1 MRKSFI
7 DPMRDFGDALFHIQK
22 PARYVGGECDAA
34 AAIEQDDQRL
44 RIAICF
50 PDLYEIGM
58 SNNAVRIL
66 YSMLNEKRDSLICER
81 VFAPAPDFEHL
92 LREKNIPLYT
102 LESGIPLSD
111 CDILAFSIGYEL
123 LATNIL
129 TVLERGGVP
138 IESKERRDGDPVVV
152 AGGPAVTNPLP
163 FDKFLDA
170 VWIGEAEA
178 GFAALMQE
186 VAALKKNGA
195 RRTDILRHISQ
206 HPSVWMS
213 SASCNALGIE
223 KKKRV
228 VRAIYSDF
236 SRTEYQPNFPYPV
249 LNPVHSHGTVEIMRG
264 CPNGCRFCHAGYYYR
279 PQRSKYPGIIKKEI
293 DDLIMQKGYREITLS
308 SLSSGDY
315 PGIVE
320 LFETLNSK
328 WSAKKISFQLPSL
341 KVDSFTLPLLEKISE
356 VRKSGLTFAVETPL
370 DEWQCSINKRV
381 PLEKIEMI
389 LHEAKA
395 KGFRSA
401 KFYFMIGLPVRG
413 RGMKEAEAI
422 VDYIKK
428 IAAVERIAIHVN
440 VGTFIPKAHT
450 PYEREEQLSEEEAL
464 ECINYI
470 RRNFRSMRNIDI
482 TYHPPFLSVLEG
494 IISRGDEN
502 VSELIIDA
510 YRNGA
515 RLDAWEEYMNRD
527 IWRAALNTFNQI
539 RGEGAWQAY
548 LQKRNA
554 QEELPWHT
562 ISLKVSKLWL
572 KHEKEKAE
580 NGNLTEA
587 CNEICTY
594 RCGVCGKNAQVV
606 SYSILNKPDID
617 NAVEIIGSPDR
628 KIRKIEF
635 GWANHA
641 NQKEENKMS
650 IKLVF
655 TWSKSDRAVL
665 YPMHEVANAFSR
677 AFQLVGIPMQFTEGF
692 NPQPKLELS
701 PPLPLGAESERDM
714 LGLYISIDK
723 NEQQELFKE
732 ISGSRQEFLQS
743 INENLPKGL
752 AVNSVSLSRTKHS
765 IGSIFAAAEWRYTFM
780 DKESY
785 RIACQELDNNS
796 GNFVSWR
803 RLDDRRTL
811 YVLENFEPGIGKIK
825 SFYKIIKSFAEAAT
839 GKEIKFRACRT
850 RCFAKNEQGNLIP
863 LEDTL

>member
-7 DPMRDFGDALFHIQK
+7 DPLRDFGDALFHIQK
-22 PARYVGGECDAA
+22 PARYVGGECDAVP
-34 AAIEQDDQRL
+34 AIDQDDQRL

-58 SNNAVRIL
+58 SNNAIRIL
-66 YSMLNEKRDSLICER
+66 YSMLNEKRSSLICER
-81 VFAPAPDFEHL
+81 VFAPAPDFENL

-102 LESGIPLSD
+102 LESGIPLSE

-123 LATNIL
+123 LATNVL
-129 TVLERGGVP
+129 TVMERGGVP
-138 IESKERRDGDPVVV
+138 IESIERSDKDPIVL

-163 FDKFLDA
+163 FDKFFDA

-178 GFAALMQE
+178 GFVELMDQ
-186 VAALKKNGA
+186 VAELKKSGA
-195 RRTDILRHISQ
+195 QRTDILRHISR

-213 SASCNALGIE
+213 SASCKALGIE

-228 VRAIYSDF
+228 VRAIYPDF
-236 SRTEYQPNFPYPV
+236 PKTAYQPSFPYPV

-279 PQRSKYPGIIKKEI
+279 PQRSKYPGIIQKEVE
-293 DDLIMQKGYREITLS
+293 DLVMQKGYREITLS

-381 PLEKIEMI
+381 PLEKIELI
-389 LHEAKA
+389 LREAKA

-401 KFYFMIGLPVRG
+401 KFYFMIGLPVSG
-413 RGMKEAEAI
+413 RGMNEAEAI
-422 VDYIKK
+422 VEYIKK

-470 RRNFRSMRNIDI
+470 RRNFRYMRNIDV

-494 IISRGDEN
+494 IISRGDEA
-502 VSELIIDA
+502 VGDLIIDA
-510 YRNGA
+510 YRSGA
-515 RLDAWEEYMNRD
+515 RLDAWEEFMNRD
-527 IWRAALNTFNQI
+527 VWRAALKKFNET

-548 LQKRNA
+548 LHKRSLR
-554 QEELPWHT
+554 EELPWHT
-562 ISLKVSKLWL
+562 ISLKVSQQWL

-580 NGNLTEA
+580 NGIITAA
-587 CNEICTY
+587 CNEICTNP
-594 RCGVCGKNAQVV
+594 CGICDKYIKIV
-606 SYSILNKPDID
+606 SNSIHIEPIFD
-617 NAVEIIGSPDR
+617 NIEFIGSSNK
-628 KIRKIEF
+628 KIRKIDFE
-635 GWANHA
+635 WAKA
-641 NQKEENKMS
+641 KEENRIRM
-650 IKLVF
+650 KLVF
-655 TWSKSDRAVL
+655 TWSKRDLAVL

-677 AFQLVGIPMQFTEGF
+677 AFQILGIPMQYTEGF

-701 PPLPLGAESERDM
+701 PPLPLGVESERDI
-714 LGLYISIDK
+714 LGVFISVDK
-723 NEQQELFKE
+723 DAQQRLFRE
-732 ISGSRQEFLQS
+732 ISESSLAVLQS

-752 AVNSVSLSRTKHS
+752 AVDSIRLAQGKHT
-765 IGSIFAAAEWRYTFM
+765 IGSLFSAAEWKYAFI
-780 DKESY
+780 DQESY
-785 RIACQELDNNS
+785 SIACAALCSNSADFISWKSFDDSREL
-796 GNFVSWR
+796 F
-803 RLDDRRTL
+803 
-811 YVLENFEPGIGKIK
+811 VLENFEPASGKIK
-825 SFYKIIKSFAEAAT
+825 NFYKTLKTFPESSK

-850 RCFAKNEQGNLIP
+850 KCFAKDEAGNLLP
-863 LEDTL
+863 LEEAL

>member
-1 MRKSFI
+1 MRKSFV
-7 DPMRDFGDALFHIQK
+7 DPLRDFGDSLFHVQK

-34 AAIEQDDQRL
+34 PAIDQDDQRL

-58 SNNAVRIL
+58 SNNAIRIL
-66 YSMLNEKRDSLICER
+66 YSMLNEKRDSLVCER
-81 VFAPAPDFEHL
+81 VFAPAPDFENL

-102 LESGIPLSD
+102 LESGIPLSE
-111 CDILAFSIGYEL
+111 CDVLAFSIGYEL
-123 LATNIL
+123 LATNVL
-129 TVLERGGVP
+129 TVMERGEVP
-138 IESKERRDGDPVVV
+138 IESIARSDKDPVVL

-163 FDKFLDA
+163 FDRFFDA

-178 GFAALMQE
+178 GFAELMDQ
-186 VAALKKNGA
+186 VAELKKNGA
-195 RRTDILRHISQ
+195 QRTDILRHIAR

-213 SASCNALGIE
+213 SASCKALGIE

-228 VRAIYSDF
+228 VRAIYPDF
-236 SRTEYQPNFPYPV
+236 SKTAYQPSFPYPV

-279 PQRSKYPGIIKKEI
+279 PQRSKYPGIIQKEVEN
-293 DDLIMQKGYREITLS
+293 LIMQKGYREITLS

-381 PLEKIEMI
+381 PLEKIELI
-389 LHEAKA
+389 LREAKA

-401 KFYFMIGLPVRG
+401 KFYFMIGLPISG
-413 RGMKEAEAI
+413 RGMNEAEAI
-422 VDYIKK
+422 VEYIKK
-428 IAAVERIAIHVN
+428 IAAVEKIAIHVN

-494 IISRGDEN
+494 IISRGDEA
-502 VSELIIDA
+502 VSDLIIDA
-510 YRNGA
+510 YRSGA

-527 IWRAALNTFNQI
+527 VWRAALKKFNET

-548 LQKRNA
+548 LHKRSLR
-554 QEELPWHT
+554 EELPWHG
-562 ISLKVSKLWL
+562 ISLKVLQQWL
-572 KHEKEKAE
+572 KHEKENAE
-580 NGNLTEA
+580 DGIITPA
-587 CNEICTY
+587 CNEICTSP
-594 RCGVCGKNAQVV
+594 CGVCGKYIKVV
-606 SYSILNKPDID
+606 AFSIHNELNTTI
-617 NAVEIIGSPDR
+617 ERIGGVSNNKAK
-628 KIRKIEF
+628 KINF
-635 GWANHA
+635 DWA
-641 NQKEENKMS
+641 KTSEENRTK

-655 TWSKSDRAVL
+655 TWSKRDIAVL

-677 AFQLVGIPMQFTEGF
+677 AFQITGIPMQYTEGF

-701 PPLPLGAESERDM
+701 PPLPLGVECERDILGVFISVDKDVKQKLFGDISE
-714 LGLYISIDK
+714 LGLVILR
-723 NEQQELFKE
+723 N
-732 ISGSRQEFLQS
+732 

-752 AVNSVSLSRTKHS
+752 AVDSIKPANGNCT
-765 IGSIFAAAEWRYTFM
+765 IGSLFSAAEWKYIFA
-780 DKESY
+780 DQESY
-785 RIACQELDNNS
+785 SMACETLPVHATD
-796 GNFVSWR
+796 FISWKSS
-803 RLDDRRTL
+803 DDKREI
-811 YVLENFEPGIGKIK
+811 YIVENFEPASGKIK
-825 SFYKIIKSFAEAAT
+825 SFYKILKTFNESS
-839 GKEIKFRACRT
+839 KEKAIKFRACRAK
-850 RCFAKNEQGNLIP
+850 CFAKDKEGNLLP
-863 LEDTL
+863 LEDVL